1 MMDMPRMNA
10 AISLLQAQRTVI
22 TLSMMRFLRKRGRDM
37 FLSTLLTTLFKMV
50 VLAAVCVGGIFVGK
64 KLRDNKDAKSEKDA

>member
-22 TLSMMRFLRKRGRDM
+22 TLSMMRFSRKRGRDM
-37 FLSTLLTTLFKMV
+37 FLSTLMTTLFKMV
-50 VLAAVCVGGIFVGK
+50 ILAAIAFFGIKAGK
-64 KLRDNKDAKSEKDA
+64 KLRDSKDAKAEKEA